1 MKKTI
6 TANDFTPIYDTL
18 EDRIRLVLNYQ
29 DINNRVDFM
38 ITRSFLLNLIPTA
51 EEFIE
56 QSYGTEDVVQEKVAV
71 AHVNEPNKALNQTD
85 TANLEL
91 FKKDEELLLE
101 VNFAFNKQKKITKVA
116 FSSKTVV
123 VNAQLNAS
131 TIREVFK
138 MIKLAIPRIRWG
150 IAYNF

>member
-138 MIKLAIPRIRWG
+138 MIKLAIPRIKWG